1 MSLVYRPFMIE
12 EYPNPAIL
20 ESPDVDV
27 ETPEP
32 REIQNDDDTGG
43 KIIEERDGIH
53 YINKELLET
62 GGFTI
67 KGLNDEFK
75 NLVDSIVE

>member
-1 MSLVYRPFMIE
+1 MIE

-20 ESPDVDV
+20 KSLDMDV
-27 ETPEP
+27 EIPEP
-32 REIQNDDDTGG
+32 QEFQNNDDTGD

-75 NLVDSIVE
+75 NLVDSVVE